1 MAVKI
6 LRELGRSL
14 ARQLRVCGVCTTAL
28 GGCQG
33 RRASYAVF
41 RISALNTAMNNAA
54 RKVDTRINL
63 LPSAT
68 VSTNP
73 ASSQV
78 PVITAMFNMKLG
90 CAGRKKAPTSGAFEK
105 VGISFG
111 CLFESC

>member
-14 ARQLRVCGVCTTAL
+14 ARQLRVCSVCTTAP

-41 RISALNTAMNNAA
+41 RIRALTIAMNNAA
-54 RKVDTRINL
+54 RKVGSKINP

-73 ASSQV
+73 ASGQV
-78 PVITAMFNMKLG
+78 PVITAMFSMGLG

-105 VGISFG
+105 VSISFG